1 MTTNLITLDEIIKR
15 LDATGLP
22 KMDRHVIRRLY
33 QAGFL
38 SRQDAGIGLPSLFPV
53 DSINAL
59 KALQLA
65 SISIYGYGPGSRVDN
80 KNTIFFI
87 ARAISNCYMRI
98 RKREHRI
105 DNVLMRD
112 FINVLN
118 VSPGINILDKDDG
131 KLSLAGYLVGGKANY
146 ILIDDI
152 PEEQAT
158 LVKKTLVRDGMD
170 TIKHFATIYFY
181 FISILE
187 GNIVEDMYENT
198 KAFLNYVKN
207 TPTASGADISTTL
220 ISDMKPFGEKT
231 KSFITANENKAKAKT
246 TYLLS
251 TYDNANTVDFPSPTI
266 ELATTVLNLLALL
279 ETCKHNQKDI
289 MAWLDFSLRYDNH
302 TLWLTREVVK
312 PALVRI
318 GCNID
323 AFDAN
328 TLYLAAEFMVNLGYL
343 RA

>member
-1 MTTNLITLDEIIKR
+1 MTINLITIDEILKR

-65 SISIYGYGPGSRVDN
+65 SLSIFGYGPGSRVDN

-98 RKREHRI
+98 RQREHRI
-105 DNVLMRD
+105 ENVLMRD

-118 VSPGINILDKDDG
+118 VSPAINILDKDDG
-131 KLSLAGYLVGGKANY
+131 KLALSGYLVGDSANY
-146 ILIDDI
+146 VLLDEI

-158 LVKKTLVRDGMD
+158 LVKKTIDKDGMN
-170 TIKHFATIYFY
+170 TIKHFAIIYFY
-181 FISILE
+181 FISIIE
-187 GNIVEDMYENT
+187 GNIVEYMFENT
-198 KAFLNYVKN
+198 QSFLDSVKN
-207 TPTASGADISTTL
+207 IPITGGFDTSTTL
-220 ISDMKPFGEKT
+220 ISDIKPFGDKT
-231 KSFITANENKAKAKT
+231 KAFVPANTSKTKAET
-246 TYLLS
+246 SCLLS
-251 TYDNANTVDFPSPTI
+251 MYDNANTDALLTHITESATI
-266 ELATTVLNLLALL
+266 VLGLLATL
-279 ETCKHNQKDI
+279 ERCENNKKDI
-289 MAWLDFSLRYDNH
+289 IAWLDFILRYDNN

-312 PALVRI
+312 PALSRI

-323 AFDAN
+323 AFDAK